1 MREVLDPASPHD
13 LTIAPRTDSLLF
25 PVRLNHLSLTNFR
38 NYSRLELNLPDRLTV
53 LQGDNAQG
61 KTNLLEAIH
70 LLATGRSPRATAER
84 ELISWLA
91 LDGPLSYA
99 RLEADMGEGREAQ
112 RLELVLELAPPQKT
126 RDCAAANGGNGPA
139 IRKQVRINGVAKRA
153 LDLVG
158 RLRMV
163 LFLPEDIG
171 LVAGAPGE
179 RRRYL
184 DIALCQIAPTYC
196 RALGEY
202 NRVLAQRNA
211 LLKRLRD
218 EGGDP
223 GQLTFWDER
232 MAEQGSVLLH
242 QRSQAVR
249 DLDRI
254 AAGLHGDLTGGAE
267 RLRLVYLPALDLEP
281 AAGGTPRN
289 SNGKARML
297 REGAPAYHARSRDE
311 LWEQF
316 AAQLRRTRARELAA
330 GISLLGPHRDDVAFS
345 VDGRDLRAYGSRGQ
359 QRTGALALKMAEVQ
373 MMREAVGE
381 SPLLLLDDVMSELD
395 APRRQMLLEALAGVA
410 QAIVTTTDW
419 SDFSPELLAQAR
431 RLRVEGGRLL
441 PVAAGAFHFPGL
453 PSLLAK

>member
-1 MREVLDPASPHD
+1 MRLS
-13 LTIAPRTDSLLF
+13 
-25 PVRLNHLSLTNFR
+25 HLSLTNFR
-38 NYSRLELNLPDRLTV
+38 NYSRLELDLPDRLTV
-53 LQGDNAQG
+53 LQGANAQG

-84 ELISWLA
+84 ELINWLA
-91 LDGPLSYA
+91 LDEPLPYA
-99 RLEADMGEGREAQ
+99 RLEAEIGEGREAQ
-112 RLELVLELAPPQKT
+112 RLELVLELAPS
-126 RDCAAANGGNGPA
+126 ANGSNGPT
-139 IRKQVRINGVAKRA
+139 IRKQVRVNGVAKRA
-153 LDLVG
+153 LELVG

-184 DIALCQIAPTYC
+184 DIALCQVAPTYC

-202 NRVLAQRNA
+202 NRAMAQRNA

-223 GQLTFWDER
+223 GQLNFWDER
-232 MAEQGSVLLH
+232 MAEQGSVLFH

-254 AAGLHGDLTGGAE
+254 AAGLHHDLTSGAE
-267 RLRLVYLPALDLEP
+267 RLRLVYLPALDPEP
-281 AAGGTPRN
+281 VAGGTPRAA
-289 SNGKARML
+289 NGKARLL
-297 REGAPAYHARSRDE
+297 RDGAPAYHAHSRDE
-311 LWEQF
+311 LREQF
-316 AAQLRRTRARELAA
+316 VTQLRRGRAREIAA
-330 GISLLGPHRDDVAFS
+330 GTSLLGPHRDDVAFS

-359 QRTGALALKMAEVQ
+359 QRTGALALKLAEVQ
-373 MMREAVGE
+373 MMQEAVGD

-395 APRRQMLLEALAGVA
+395 AQRRHMLLEALAGGT

-419 SDFSPELLAQAR
+419 SDFSPELLGQAR

-441 PVAAGAFHFPGL
+441 PVEA
-453 PSLLAK
+453 